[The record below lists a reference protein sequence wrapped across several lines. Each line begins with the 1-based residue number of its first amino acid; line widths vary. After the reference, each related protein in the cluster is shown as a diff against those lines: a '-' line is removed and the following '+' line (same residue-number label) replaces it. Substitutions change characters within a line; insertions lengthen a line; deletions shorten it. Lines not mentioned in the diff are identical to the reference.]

1 MPIPITFYVNEA
13 IGVETVKSLCG
24 ELESAGLGVSFKEY
38 PNRPTAALEWLL
50 PTGVVFFMA
59 KKYLETL
66 AEAAAKDHY
75 PAIKNFITEKVQP
88 RFIGP
93 NAKKMVMMMPGGKVK
108 DTGPFSRTFSVS
120 TKISNP
126 QTEIEVKL
134 LFKENTEPE
143 ELGEGLSAFLKLF
156 SQHEEGELMEKLI
169 AMDQGRAWAKVVWF
183 NPDSKAIELIDA
195 VQSGKEKRL
204 VSKIIERT

>member
-13 IGVETVKSLCG
+13 IGVEAVQSLCG
-24 ELESAGLGVSFKEY
+24 ELESAGFGLSFTEY
-38 PNRPTAALEWLL
+38 PNRPAAALEWLL

-75 PAIKNFITEKVQP
+75 PAIKSFITEKIQP

-93 NAKKMVMMMPGGKVK
+93 DAEKMVMMMPGGNVK

-120 TKISNP
+120 TKVSNSLMS
-126 QTEIEVKL
+126 IEVKL

-143 ELGEGLSAFLKLF
+143 ELTEGLSAFSKLF

-169 AMDQGRAWAKVVWF
+169 AMDQGRSWAKVVWF
-183 NPDSKAIELIDA
+183 NPESKAIELIDA

-204 VSKIIERT
+204 VSKSVERT